1 MRKRLPYLLPN
12 MFSLTLNQHCA
23 LVAVFLSGLAC
34 VMLHAGHLQAAPVS
48 SLLALETDEAEEEV
62 ATTAVLAE
70 VLGVRFVENSTSS
83 VILERN
89 GQEYIVDLATRT
101 IRQNDS
107 RSAPAIT
114 ASQQAAAATS
124 RSADANLGM
133 RVFQQQ
139 CSMCHGNDGKGLRSV
154 GTPDFTDPQVQAGLT
169 DEAILNTIR
178 NGKPGTDMPAWTGR
192 LSDAEISA
200 VASTVRSLGSGQ
212 GLPTPTVYEA
222 PDDYVYTLPTG
233 RRLTRHGFYVNFT
246 HRFAFD
252 PAFSGAG
259 RGNILLGLD
268 GFSISSFGFRYGVT
282 SKFSV
287 SAYRSPSV
295 INRPIELGA
304 SYHFLDEH
312 DGNPLNATF
321 RASIDGQNN
330 FSKNFTTNFEGIVSR
345 SLSRRA
351 QLYVVPT
358 VSIQNRR
365 LISKPGPLPDV
376 PPNLP
381 GINSFSLGAGGAF
394 DIRPT
399 VALVAEVIPTLAN
412 GRALGIHRPAYGF
425 GIQKRL
431 RRHAFTLGFSN
442 NPGTIVS
449 QRAGT
454 NATFLDDPSADT
466 PKGLFIGFDLTRQI
480 Y

>member
-1 MRKRLPYLLPN
+1 MRKGRLPYLLPN
-12 MFSLTLNQHCA
+12 MFSRTLNRPCA
-23 LVAVFLSGLAC
+23 LAVSLSGLVC
-34 VMLHAGHLQAAPVS
+34 VMLHAGNLQAAPVS

-62 ATTAVLAE
+62 GTTAE
-70 VLGVRFVENSTSS
+70 VLGIRFVENSTSS

-107 RSAPAIT
+107 RLVPAT
-114 ASQQAAAATS
+114 TGSQQAASATS
-124 RSADANLGM
+124 GSADANLGM
-133 RVFQQQ
+133 RVFQEQ

-178 NGKPGTDMPAWTGR
+178 NGKPGTDMPAWAGR
-192 LSDAEISA
+192 LSDAEIRA
-200 VASTVRSLGSGQ
+200 VTSTVRSLGSGQ
-212 GLPTPTVYEA
+212 GLPTPSVYEP

-259 RGNILLGLD
+259 RGNILFGLD
-268 GFSISSFGFRYGVT
+268 GFSISSFGFRFGVT
-282 SKFSV
+282 NKLSV
-287 SAYRSPSV
+287 SAYRSPSI

-304 SYHFLDEH
+304 SYHFLEEH
-312 DGNPLNATF
+312 DGSPLNASF

-365 LISKPGPLPDV
+365 LISKPGPLPAV

-381 GINSFSLGAGGAF
+381 GINSFSLGAGGVF

-412 GRALGIHRPAYGF
+412 GRGLGIHRPAYGF

-431 RRHAFTLGFSN
+431 PRHAFTLGFSN

-454 NATFLDDPSADT
+454 NATFLNDPSADK
-466 PKGLFIGFDLTRQI
+466 PKGLFIGFDLMRET

>member
-1 MRKRLPYLLPN
+1 
-12 MFSLTLNQHCA
+12 
-23 LVAVFLSGLAC
+23 
-34 VMLHAGHLQAAPVS
+34 
-48 SLLALETDEAEEEV
+48 
-62 ATTAVLAE
+62 
-70 VLGVRFVENSTSS
+70 
-83 VILERN
+83 
-89 GQEYIVDLATRT
+89 
-101 IRQNDS
+101 
-107 RSAPAIT
+107 
-114 ASQQAAAATS
+114 
-124 RSADANLGM
+124 
-133 RVFQQQ
+133 
-139 CSMCHGNDGKGLRSV
+139 MCHGNDGKGLSSV
-154 GTPDFTDPQVQAGLT
+154 GTPDFTDPQVQARLT

-178 NGKPGTDMPAWTGR
+178 NGKPGTDMPAWAGR

-259 RGNILLGLD
+259 RGNILFGLD

-282 SKFSV
+282 NRLSV
-287 SAYRSPSV
+287 SAYRSPSI

-312 DGNPLNATF
+312 DGNPLNASF

-381 GINSFSLGAGGAF
+381 GINSFSLGAAGAF

-466 PKGLFIGFDLTRQI
+466 PKRLFIGFDLTRQI